1 MFLKSLCNSPKKGLQ
16 KYCKGLRKRSRL
28 KAPSSPMWKRGL
40 VDSSKK
46 FWNERWNS
54 TTSVSRQLGKG
65 RTQEAKRLI
74 ALVRELGPEPVKGT
88 SSWFL
93 EEMRILSGLVL
104 VSAQI
109 FLRTALWPLSIY
121 FNEYWIQTT
130 ARHGGG
136 GCVAKANLGLKDSF
150 LDEDFVFCKLKQG
163 RGASAPF
170 SMEEELILLSK
181 VKKLIRIQLPLSRVI
196 VITVMDFL
204 LLPTFT

>member
-1 MFLKSLCNSPKKGLQ
+1 MSCWHKIGLMLWGLRWMELLKKQMFLKSLCNSPKKGLQ
-16 KYCKGLRKRSRL
+16 KYCKGLKKRSRL

-40 VDSSKK
+40 VDTSKK

-136 GCVAKANLGLKDSF
+136 GCVAKANL
-150 LDEDFVFCKLKQG
+150 
-163 RGASAPF
+163 
-170 SMEEELILLSK
+170 
-181 VKKLIRIQLPLSRVI
+181 
-196 VITVMDFL
+196 
-204 LLPTFT
+204 